1 LAPSGCHS
9 NEDCHC
15 RGCDKCR
22 CHGDSCVVYRAT
34 KQGSK
39 TRLVAAPSY
48 DKKLKENGCG
58 RKFWG
63 VKCSCESEN
72 TRRRVIF

>member
-39 TRLVAAPSY
+39 TRLVAAPNY